1 MSSPYKIAAV
11 HTLGCKVNFTETSML
26 AKQFQEN
33 GLSLASIDDFADI
46 YVINTC
52 SVTENANV
60 KCDRLVRKI
69 KRINPDAFVV
79 VTGCYAQLKSEELS
93 KNDYIDLVVGS
104 NDKLR
109 IPEIINNRAE
119 LPVITSKIESVDT
132 FNLSYSSGDRVR
144 SFVKVQDGCDY
155 NCTFCTI
162 PLARGKSRSSSI
174 SEVVDLVNSLDQKGY
189 KEVVLSGINLGDF
202 GSGTDDNCYKLLKSI
217 EELTSIP
224 RIRISS
230 IEPNLLTDEII
241 GLISESDRFMP
252 HLHIPLQSGSDRIL
266 KLMRRK
272 YNSRFYSN
280 KIKKIKSKI
289 PNIAIGVD
297 VIVGF
302 PGETDEDFKATLDV
316 INKVKFDSI
325 FMYKFS
331 SRPGTIADTMKNKF
345 IDKSIIDNRFNTLK
359 NIQTSISK
367 EQLSRFIGN
376 NLEVLI
382 DGPSKNNKNK
392 SSGRT
397 DSNHIVILNELIEPN
412 TIIKSKITSNTPF
425 VLYGKIQ

>member
-11 HTLGCKVNFTETSML
+11 HTLGCKVNFTETSMI

-33 GLSLASIDDFADI
+33 GLSLVTIDDFADI

-52 SVTENANV
+52 SVTENANL

-69 KRINPDAFVV
+69 KRINPDAFIVI
-79 VTGCYAQLKSEELS
+79 TGCYAQLKSEELS
-93 KNDYIDLVVGS
+93 KNNSIDLIVGS
-104 NDKLR
+104 DDKLK
-109 IPEIINNRAE
+109 IPNMIYNEIESN
-119 LPVITSKIESVDT
+119 VITSNIEDT
-132 FNLSYSSGDRVR
+132 DRFNLSYSTGDRVR
-144 SFVKVQDGCDY
+144 SFIKVQDGCDY

-174 SEVVDLVNSLDQKGY
+174 GEIISLVNSLENRGY
-189 KEVVLSGINLGDF
+189 KEIVLSGINLGDF
-202 GSGTDDNCYKLLKSI
+202 GSGTDQNCYELLETLDSS
-217 EELTSIP
+217 TSIP

-230 IEPNLLTDEII
+230 IEPNLLTDDII
-241 GLISESDRFMP
+241 NLISKSDRFMP

-302 PGETDEDFKATLDV
+302 PSETDDDFNET
-316 INKVKFDSI
+316 
-325 FMYKFS
+325 YK
-331 SRPGTIADTMKNKF
+331 
-345 IDKSIIDNRFNTLK
+345 L
-359 NIQTSISK
+359 
-367 EQLSRFIGN
+367 LSD
-376 NLEVLI
+376 LEVSYLHVFTYSERENTI
-382 DGPSKNNKNK
+382 GADLPSKVSQEIRNKRSKKLRALSDYLK
-392 SSGRT
+392 SQFIIKNMSI
-397 DSNHIVILNELIEPN
+397 NHTILIEGIN
-412 TIIKSKITSNTPF
+412 EEEVHGYTENYIKVRVDNKDKKVNDLVSVQPVQESFNSIKGIA
-425 VLYGKIQ
+425 L

>member
-52 SVTENANV
+52 SVTENANI

-79 VTGCYAQLKSEELS
+79 ITGCYAQLKSEELS

-104 NDKLR
+104 DDKLR

-119 LPVITSKIESVDT
+119 LSVITSKIDSVDT
-132 FNLSYSSGDRVR
+132 FNLSYSTGDRVR

-174 SEVVDLVNSLDQKGY
+174 GEVVDLVNSLDQKGY

-202 GSGTDDNCYKLLKSI
+202 GSGTDDDCYKLLKSI

-230 IEPNLLTDEII
+230 IEPNLLTDKII
-241 GLISESDRFMP
+241 SLISESDRFMP

-266 KLMRRK
+266 KLMSRK

-302 PGETDEDFKATLDV
+302 PSETDDDFDET
-316 INKVKFDSI
+316 
-325 FMYKFS
+325 YK
-331 SRPGTIADTMKNKF
+331 
-345 IDKSIIDNRFNTLK
+345 L
-359 NIQTSISK
+359 
-367 EQLSRFIGN
+367 LSD
-376 NLEVLI
+376 LEVSYLHVFTYSERENTTGI
-382 DGPSKNNKNK
+382 SLPSKVPQEIRNKRSKSLRALSDYLKSQFIINNM
-392 SSGRT
+392 SV
-397 DSNHIVILNELIEPN
+397 NHTVLIE
-412 TIIKSKITSNTPF
+412 
-425 VLYGKIQ
+425 

>member
-52 SVTENANV
+52 SVTENANI

-79 VTGCYAQLKSEELS
+79 ITGCYAQLKSEELS

-104 NDKLR
+104 DDKLR
-109 IPEIINNRAE
+109 IPEIINNKEE
-119 LPVITSKIESVDT
+119 LSVITSKIESVDT
-132 FNLSYSSGDRVR
+132 FNLSYSTGDRVR

-174 SEVVDLVNSLDQKGY
+174 GEVVDLVNSLDQKGY

-230 IEPNLLTDEII
+230 IEPNLLTDKII
-241 GLISESDRFMP
+241 SLISESDRFMP

-266 KLMRRK
+266 KLMSRK

-302 PGETDEDFKATLDV
+302 PSETDDDFNETYKLLSDLEVSYLHVFTYSERENTTGISLPSKVPQEIRNKRSKRLRALSDYLKSQFI
-316 INKVKFDSI
+316 INNMSINHTVLIEGIDDKELHGYTENYIKVRVDSRGEEINDLVSVQPVKGSYDSI
-325 FMYKFS
+325 K
-331 SRPGTIADTMKNKF
+331 GK
-345 IDKSIIDNRFNTLK
+345 
-359 NIQTSISK
+359 
-367 EQLSRFIGN
+367 
-376 NLEVLI
+376 VL
-382 DGPSKNNKNK
+382 
-392 SSGRT
+392 
-397 DSNHIVILNELIEPN
+397 
-412 TIIKSKITSNTPF
+412 
-425 VLYGKIQ
+425 

>member
-52 SVTENANV
+52 SVTENANI

-79 VTGCYAQLKSEELS
+79 ITGCYAQLKSEELS

-104 NDKLR
+104 DDKLR

-119 LPVITSKIESVDT
+119 LSVITSKIDSVDT
-132 FNLSYSSGDRVR
+132 FNLSYSTGDRVR

-174 SEVVDLVNSLDQKGY
+174 GEVVDLVNSLDQKGY

-202 GSGTDDNCYKLLKSI
+202 GSGTDDDCYKLLKSI
-217 EELTSIP
+217 EQLTSIP

-230 IEPNLLTDEII
+230 IEPNLLTDKII
-241 GLISESDRFMP
+241 SLISESDRFMP

-266 KLMRRK
+266 KLMSRK

-302 PGETDEDFKATLDV
+302 PSETDDDFDETYKLLSDLEVSYLHVFTYSERENTTGISLPSKVPQEIRNKRSKSLRALSDYLKSQFI
-316 INKVKFDSI
+316 INNMSINHTVLIEGIDDKELHGYTENYIKVRVDSRGEEINDLVSVQPVKGSYDSI
-325 FMYKFS
+325 K
-331 SRPGTIADTMKNKF
+331 GK
-345 IDKSIIDNRFNTLK
+345 
-359 NIQTSISK
+359 
-367 EQLSRFIGN
+367 
-376 NLEVLI
+376 VL
-382 DGPSKNNKNK
+382 
-392 SSGRT
+392 
-397 DSNHIVILNELIEPN
+397 
-412 TIIKSKITSNTPF
+412 
-425 VLYGKIQ
+425 

>member
-1 MSSPYKIAAV
+1 
-11 HTLGCKVNFTETSML
+11 ML

-52 SVTENANV
+52 SVTENANI

-79 VTGCYAQLKSEELS
+79 ITGCYAQLKSEELS

-104 NDKLR
+104 DDKLR

-119 LPVITSKIESVDT
+119 LSVITSKIDSVDT
-132 FNLSYSSGDRVR
+132 FNLSYSTGDRVR

-174 SEVVDLVNSLDQKGY
+174 GEVVDLVNSLDQKGY

-202 GSGTDDNCYKLLKSI
+202 GSGTDDDCYKLLKSI

-230 IEPNLLTDEII
+230 IEPNLLTDKII
-241 GLISESDRFMP
+241 SLISESDRFMP

-266 KLMRRK
+266 KLMSRK

-302 PGETDEDFKATLDV
+302 PSETDDDFDETYKLLSDLEVSYLHVFTYSERENTTGISLPSKVPQEIRNKRSKSLRALSDYLKSQFI
-316 INKVKFDSI
+316 INNMSVNHTVLIEGIDDKELHGYTENYIKVRVDSRGEEINDLVSVQPVKGSYDSI
-325 FMYKFS
+325 K
-331 SRPGTIADTMKNKF
+331 GK
-345 IDKSIIDNRFNTLK
+345 
-359 NIQTSISK
+359 
-367 EQLSRFIGN
+367 
-376 NLEVLI
+376 VL
-382 DGPSKNNKNK
+382 
-392 SSGRT
+392 
-397 DSNHIVILNELIEPN
+397 
-412 TIIKSKITSNTPF
+412 
-425 VLYGKIQ
+425 

>member
-52 SVTENANV
+52 SVTENANI

-79 VTGCYAQLKSEELS
+79 ITGCYAQLKSEELS

-104 NDKLR
+104 DDKLR

-119 LPVITSKIESVDT
+119 LSVITSKIDSVDT
-132 FNLSYSSGDRVR
+132 FNLSYSTGDRVR

-174 SEVVDLVNSLDQKGY
+174 GEVVDLVNSLDQKGY

-202 GSGTDDNCYKLLKSI
+202 GSGTDDDCYKLLKSI

-230 IEPNLLTDEII
+230 IEPNLLTDKII
-241 GLISESDRFMP
+241 SLISESDRFMP

-266 KLMRRK
+266 KLMSRK

-302 PGETDEDFKATLDV
+302 PSETDDDFDETYKLLSDLEVSYLHVFTYSERENTTGISLPSKVPQEIRNKRSKSLRALSDYLKSQFI
-316 INKVKFDSI
+316 INNMSVNHTVLIEGIDDKELHGYTENYIKVRVDSRGEEINDLVSVQPVKGSYDSI
-325 FMYKFS
+325 K
-331 SRPGTIADTMKNKF
+331 GK
-345 IDKSIIDNRFNTLK
+345 
-359 NIQTSISK
+359 
-367 EQLSRFIGN
+367 
-376 NLEVLI
+376 VL
-382 DGPSKNNKNK
+382 
-392 SSGRT
+392 
-397 DSNHIVILNELIEPN
+397 
-412 TIIKSKITSNTPF
+412 
-425 VLYGKIQ
+425 

>member
-1 MSSPYKIAAV
+1 
-11 HTLGCKVNFTETSML
+11 ML

-52 SVTENANV
+52 SVTENANI

-79 VTGCYAQLKSEELS
+79 ITGCYAQLKSEKLS

-119 LPVITSKIESVDT
+119 LSVITSKIDSVDT
-132 FNLSYSSGDRVR
+132 FNLSYSTGDRVR

-174 SEVVDLVNSLDQKGY
+174 GEVVDLVNSLDQKGY

-202 GSGTDDNCYKLLKSI
+202 GSGTDDDCYKLLKSI

-230 IEPNLLTDEII
+230 IEPNLLTDKII
-241 GLISESDRFMP
+241 SLISELS
-252 HLHIPLQSGSDRIL
+252 LIHI
-266 KLMRRK
+266 
-272 YNSRFYSN
+272 
-280 KIKKIKSKI
+280 
-289 PNIAIGVD
+289 
-297 VIVGF
+297 
-302 PGETDEDFKATLDV
+302 
-316 INKVKFDSI
+316 
-325 FMYKFS
+325 
-331 SRPGTIADTMKNKF
+331 
-345 IDKSIIDNRFNTLK
+345 
-359 NIQTSISK
+359 
-367 EQLSRFIGN
+367 
-376 NLEVLI
+376 
-382 DGPSKNNKNK
+382 
-392 SSGRT
+392 
-397 DSNHIVILNELIEPN
+397 
-412 TIIKSKITSNTPF
+412 
-425 VLYGKIQ
+425 

>member
-33 GLSLASIDDFADI
+33 GLSLASINDFADI

-52 SVTENANV
+52 SVTENANI

-79 VTGCYAQLKSEELS
+79 ITGCYAQLKSEELS

-109 IPEIINNRAE
+109 IPEIINNKAE
-119 LPVITSKIESVDT
+119 LSVITSKIESVDT
-132 FNLSYSSGDRVR
+132 FNLSYSTGDRVR

-174 SEVVDLVNSLDQKGY
+174 GEVVDLVNSLDQKGY

-202 GSGTDDNCYKLLKSI
+202 GSGTDDDCYKLLKSI

-230 IEPNLLTDEII
+230 IEPNLLTDKII
-241 GLISESDRFMP
+241 SLISESDRFMP

-266 KLMRRK
+266 KLMSRK

-302 PGETDEDFKATLDV
+302 PSETDDDFDETYKLLSDLEVSYLHVFTYSERENTTGISLPSKVPQEIRNKRSKRLRALSDYLKSQFI
-316 INKVKFDSI
+316 INNMSVNHTVLIEGIDDKELHGYTENYIKVRVDSRGEEINDLVSVQPVKGSYDSI
-325 FMYKFS
+325 K
-331 SRPGTIADTMKNKF
+331 GK
-345 IDKSIIDNRFNTLK
+345 
-359 NIQTSISK
+359 
-367 EQLSRFIGN
+367 
-376 NLEVLI
+376 VL
-382 DGPSKNNKNK
+382 
-392 SSGRT
+392 
-397 DSNHIVILNELIEPN
+397 
-412 TIIKSKITSNTPF
+412 
-425 VLYGKIQ
+425 

>member
-132 FNLSYSSGDRVR
+132 FNLSYSSGDRGR

-174 SEVVDLVNSLDQKGY
+174 GEVVDLVNSLDQKGY
-189 KEVVLSGINLGDF
+189 TEVVLSGINLGDF

-266 KLMRRK
+266 KLMSRK

-302 PGETDEDFKATLDV
+302 PSETDDDFNET
-316 INKVKFDSI
+316 
-325 FMYKFS
+325 YK
-331 SRPGTIADTMKNKF
+331 
-345 IDKSIIDNRFNTLK
+345 L
-359 NIQTSISK
+359 
-367 EQLSRFIGN
+367 LS
-376 NLEVLI
+376 NLEVSYLHVFTYSERENTTGI
-382 DGPSKNNKNK
+382 SLPSKVPQDIRNKRSKKLRELSDYLKSQFIINNM
-392 SSGRT
+392 SV
-397 DSNHIVILNELIEPN
+397 NHTVLIEGIDDKELHGYTEN
-412 TIIKSKITSNTPF
+412 YIKVRVDSRGEEVNDLVSVQPVKGSYDSIKGK
-425 VLYGKIQ
+425 VL